1 MFFFSSVL
9 IDTLDNEWIG
19 QGFQERLSSLE
30 SAIEQLEISNKHSK
44 QMTTEKP
51 TIIITHATN
60 SDRSIQLANEEYEQL
75 LQSIQ
80 MLVK

>member
-1 MFFFSSVL
+1 
-9 IDTLDNEWIG
+9 
-19 QGFQERLSSLE
+19 
-30 SAIEQLEISNKHSK
+30 
-44 QMTTEKP
+44 MTTEKP
-51 TIIITHATN
+51 TIIITQATN